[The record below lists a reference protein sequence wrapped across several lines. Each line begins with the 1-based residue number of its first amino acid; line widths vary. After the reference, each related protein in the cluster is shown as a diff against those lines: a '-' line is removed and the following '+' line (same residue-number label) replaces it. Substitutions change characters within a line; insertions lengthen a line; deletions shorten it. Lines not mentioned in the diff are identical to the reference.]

1 MEKKERKMNE
11 VIAGEKTSEFKINTL
26 PKKLDG
32 EKNVILVESRHD
44 YNRFSNENSNWIKT
58 KHLDLFTQTPLV

>member
-44 YNRFSNENSNWIKT
+44 YNRFSNENSN
-58 KHLDLFTQTPLV
+58 

>member
-1 MEKKERKMNE
+1 MNK
-11 VIAGEKTSEFKINTL
+11 VIAGEKTSEVKINTL

-44 YNRFSNENSNWIKT
+44 YNRFSNRRIKT
-58 KHLDLFTQTPLV
+58 KHLDLFTQTPLVQLLLSIKD